1 MIGMIWTA
9 MACDE
14 HDQQLAGMR
23 PVPRSYYDI
32 KGRPDEHLWMEAC
45 DKEIKKLFEMG
56 TFSIVDESDIPPGN
70 KCINCCMFFK
80 IKKDGD
86 GNILEYRARFN
97 ADGRQQEVRGS
108 YGETFAPTS
117 KV

>member
-23 PVPRSYYDI
+23 PVPCSYYDI
-32 KGRPDEHLWMEAC
+32 KGRPDKHLRMEAC

-56 TFSIVDESDIPPGN
+56 TFFMHKVVALASSSRPPLACWRISAVWSV
-70 KCINCCMFFK
+70 CI
-80 IKKDGD
+80 DQ
-86 GNILEYRARFN
+86 L
-97 ADGRQQEVRGS
+97 
-108 YGETFAPTS
+108 
-117 KV
+117 